1 MLEGGVTAKSLQKI
15 FRRSS
20 SRRSS
25 SRPKKVGTSESAT
38 SRSFVNIER
47 KLDNIELFKTL
58 IEDYQ
63 EIIQHI
69 QEYPE
74 YLPRMEMTFNIY
86 IDGTTKALKERQ
98 DFIQSLG
105 THFDLPINRNYIN
118 QERIKRLTKD
128 LHRIKERHPKEVQEV
143 METIINKKIEAIRLE
158 LEVPL
163 AQAQA
168 PSPPTTF
175 QAQTKW
181 ERELEAGA
189 TTGESSTPTTQYVE
203 TIPTSPRPS
212 DAYGGGGGAPWSWVG
227 VMFGLTLLVLSISRL
242 FRGDDTSPE
251 ISTKT

>member
-20 SRRSS
+20 SSSSS

-47 KLDNIELFKTL
+47 KLDNIEFFKTL

-105 THFDLPINRNYIN
+105 THFDSLRDRKYIH
-118 QERIKRLTKD
+118 QERINRLTKD
-128 LHRIKERHPKEVQEV
+128 LHRIKERHPKVQEV
-143 METIINKKIEAIRLE
+143 METIINQKIEAIRLE
-158 LEVPL
+158 LELEVPV
-163 AQAQA
+163 
-168 PSPPTTF
+168 
-175 QAQTKW
+175 
-181 ERELEAGA
+181 A
-189 TTGESSTPTTQYVE
+189 TSGESSTPTTQYVE

-242 FRGDDTSPE
+242 FRGDETSPE